1 MAFADYPSPMN
12 MFHPLRLLLFF
23 GLCATAR
30 VAFGQA
36 EPVPLD
42 KVEEGVYSL
51 YDHEKMTEE
60 QRRGAGYYQT
70 TIVELKDGHFRYWFR
85 SDLKSPGEEPHYPLT
100 GEYKEEG
107 GIITIVVS
115 TGSWKISPS
124 QPPRDFQKTEKWQVM
139 KYDGQVLLWPVML
152 RGVPVVAGRPPH
164 NVLLR
169 TTRTPEEIWKQ
180 EG

>member
-1 MAFADYPSPMN
+1 
-12 MFHPLRLLLFF
+12 LRFLLFL
-23 GLCATAR
+23 GLGAAR
-30 VAFGQA
+30 TAFGQA

-51 YDHEKMTEE
+51 YEHEKLTEQ
-60 QRRGAGYYQT
+60 QRRGAGYFQT

-85 SDLKSPGEEPHYPLT
+85 SDLKGLGEEPAYPLT
-100 GEYKEEG
+100 GTYKAEG
-107 GIITIVVS
+107 GVITIEVKTAS
-115 TGSWKISPS
+115 LTINPG
-124 QPPRDFQKTEKWQVM
+124 QPPRDFYRTEKWQVM

-152 RGVPVVAGRPPH
+152 RAVPIVAGRPPH

-169 TTRTPEEIWKQ
+169 TTRNPEEIWKQ